1 MKKKTNNRRYI
12 QPKKWDVLIN
22 NINKVVQMF
31 VNDPR
36 DTDSFFM
43 RGELQE
49 TLRILSDLDLM
60 KSNDPIHKEM
70 VYVMG
75 INLISTLMVQMS
87 LFHRPIVMINTEID
101 ETEIEVPM
109 FPTNE
114 VPFFTKQVNSK
125 GKFTDYSDL
134 HSLSIMKDYYLKIDK
149 RSPQEIM
156 EGKR

>member
-1 MKKKTNNRRYI
+1 MKKKTNNTKYI

-22 NINKVVQMF
+22 DINKVVQMF
-31 VNDPR
+31 VNDKR

-49 TLRILSDLDLM
+49 TLKVLSDLDLM

-70 VYVMG
+70 VYQIG
-75 INLISTLMVQMS
+75 ISLISTLMVQMS

-109 FPTNE
+109 FPNNE
-114 VPFFTKQVNSK
+114 VPFFTKQVDSK
-125 GKFTDYSDL
+125 GKFTDYSDI

-149 RSPQEIM
+149 RTPQEIM